1 MTDRVA
7 IRRLPTGVPG
17 LDQVL
22 GGGLPEFSFNL
33 IAGPPGAGKTTLAQ
47 QIVFALAGRDHR
59 ALYFTVVGEPPLKM
73 LRYQQQFSFFD
84 LAKVNEAV
92 RFVNLSDD
100 VLNGNLEKILGR
112 IVQEV
117 EATNPG
123 VVVVDSFRTV
133 ARAAARAENHDLDLQ
148 HFVQQ
153 LAVRLTGWEATTF
166 LVGEYQPSEAE
177 HNPIF
182 TVADGLLWLYQSVD
196 RNSMVR
202 KLQVMKMRGQAPIP
216 GLHTFRITGDGI
228 QVFPRLIV
236 GPAQKARAAVSGHG
250 GPPRER
256 LSVGVKDLDDMLGGG
271 IPAGYSVLVAGPSGS
286 GKTVLATEFITEGA
300 RRDEPGVIAI
310 FEKRPSEY
318 AHGGPTG
325 RAFEQAIRDRKVGI
339 IHTRPLDLSIDETL
353 HDIVEALDRF
363 KARRLVI
370 DSLSGFEL
378 ALAPT
383 FREEFRESL
392 YRMVAVLTGMGITL
406 LMTAELEDSYVD
418 LRFSPHGTAFL
429 TDAIIMQRYIEL
441 NGQLQRIMGVVKVRG
456 SAHSKDLRAFEITE
470 EGIVV
475 GETLGRY
482 EGLLTGSPDLIGG
495 PTSDR
500 NPRTSRRR
508 GHAESPSK

>member
-7 IRRLPTGVPG
+7 IRRLLTGVQG
-17 LDQVL
+17 LDHVL

-47 QIVFALAGRDHR
+47 QLVFTLATRDR
-59 ALYFTVVGEPPLKM
+59 PALYFTVVGEPPVKM

-84 LAKVNEAV
+84 LARVNEAV
-92 RFVNLSDD
+92 HFVNLGEDI
-100 VLNGNLEKILGR
+100 VNGSLEKVLGR

-133 ARAAARAENHDLDLQ
+133 ARAAGRSHNVEQDLQ

-166 LVGEYQPSEAE
+166 LVGEYQPSEVA
-177 HNPIF
+177 NNSVF
-182 TVADGLLWLYQSVD
+182 TVADGLFWLYQSVE

-202 KLQVMKMRGQAPIP
+202 KMQVMKMRGQAPIP
-216 GLHTFRITGDGI
+216 GLHTFRITDDGI
-228 QVFPRLIV
+228 QLFPRVIV
-236 GPAQKARAAVSGHG
+236 GRAEEARAASV
-250 GPPRER
+250 ER
-256 LSVGVKDLDDMLGGG
+256 RKPQERMSVGVKDVDEMMGGG
-271 IPAGYSVLVAGPSGS
+271 IPAGYSVLLAGPSGS
-286 GKTVLATEFITEGA
+286 GKTVLATEFIMEGA
-300 RRDEPGVIAI
+300 RHDEPGIIAI
-310 FEKRPSEY
+310 FEKRPGEY
-318 AHGGPTG
+318 SKSDPTG
-325 RAFEQAIRDRKVGI
+325 RAFERVIRDHKVEI

-353 HDIVEALDRF
+353 HDIVEAIDRL

-406 LMTAELEDSYVD
+406 MMTAELEDSYVD

-441 NGQLQRIMGVVKVRG
+441 KGRLQRIMAVVKVRG
-456 SAHSKDLRAFEITE
+456 SAHSKDLRAFEITDK
-470 EGIVV
+470 GIVM
-475 GETLGRY
+475 GKTLGQY
-482 EGLLTGSPDLIGG
+482 DGLLTGSPDLTA
-495 PTSDR
+495 PVTAAPLKR
-500 NPRTSRRR
+500 AVRQRR
-508 GHAESPSK
+508 